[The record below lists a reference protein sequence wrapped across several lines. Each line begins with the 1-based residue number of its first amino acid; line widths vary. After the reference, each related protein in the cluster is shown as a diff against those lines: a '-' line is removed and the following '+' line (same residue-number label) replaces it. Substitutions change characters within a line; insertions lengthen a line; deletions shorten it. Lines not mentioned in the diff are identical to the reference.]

1 MSKKKLDR
9 EKNFDSLSGNKL
21 KEYYSSN
28 TKDNKIMTTIKLR
41 T

>member
-28 TKDNKIMTTIKLR
+28 TKDNKYSIDHGNFQ
-41 T
+41 